1 MKFKLEETAAARE
14 ESGGS
19 DGWPRNGAAARCVG
33 LGLVLFAVATGLA
46 AAEPEPAAPA
56 SPPVVTGPV
65 VRAPAME
72 VNEKPLRAWS
82 GFTFNTFGSRE
93 QGWKVSGILDDSPA
107 ARAGIVENDV
117 ITAID
122 GTSVVGVGWDGF
134 EGLMRGKVGQTKRL
148 TLTKA
153 ATGKPATV
161 EVQPKYMNA
170 AELAAWKLQQVA
182 LAPIRIVKLPFG
194 LFGKKTA
201 PPTEKRAAETT
212 EVEIPPR

>member
-1 MKFKLEETAAARE
+1 MKFQVAETAARRISGWFDGRAR
-14 ESGGS
+14 
-19 DGWPRNGAAARCVG
+19 GAAAARGFGPG
-33 LGLVLFAVATGLA
+33 LALLVTATGLA
-46 AAEPEPAAPA
+46 AAEPEPAKPVA
-56 SPPVVTGPV
+56 PPVVTGPV
-65 VRAPAME
+65 VQAPAI
-72 VNEKPLRAWS
+72 VVSEKPLRAWS

-93 QGWKVSGILDDSPA
+93 QGWKVSGVLDDSPA

-170 AELAAWKLQQVA
+170 AELAAWKLQQLA

-194 LFGKKTA
+194 LFGKKTV